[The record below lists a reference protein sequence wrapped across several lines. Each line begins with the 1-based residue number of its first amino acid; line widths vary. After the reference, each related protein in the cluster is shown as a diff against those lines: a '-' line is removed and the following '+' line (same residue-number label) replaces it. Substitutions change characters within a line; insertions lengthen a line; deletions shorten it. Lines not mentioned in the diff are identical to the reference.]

1 MDFTLYAR
9 WRCTPVRR
17 GESIVGTVHRANG
30 RVNLIMFDVAGRRF
44 AHVPVEHLGIDER

>member
-1 MDFTLYAR
+1 MNWPR
-9 WRCTPVRR
+9 HCKPVQM
-17 GESIVGTVHRANG
+17 GESIVGAVNRANG